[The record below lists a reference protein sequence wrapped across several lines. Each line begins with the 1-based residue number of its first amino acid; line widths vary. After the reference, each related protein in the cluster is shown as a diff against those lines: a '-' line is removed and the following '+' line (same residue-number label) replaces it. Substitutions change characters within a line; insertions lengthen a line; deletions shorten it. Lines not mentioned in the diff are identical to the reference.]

1 MIVTVRA
8 RGRIGASVT
17 TAWCALPTR
26 ISASRAGARRK
37 RREARPASGDCP
49 HSKHRGC
56 SLCAQNRKEPISRQG
71 ADLAY
76 VFLEKKNAALPK

>member
-37 RREARPASGDCP
+37 RREARPAG
-49 HSKHRGC
+49 
-56 SLCAQNRKEPISRQG
+56 QNTEAVAYVLKIEKSRSAVKVPIS
-71 ADLAY
+71 
-76 VFLEKKNAALPK
+76 PMCS

>member
-49 HSKHRGC
+49 HSKVTEAVAAAASVLKIEKSR
-56 SLCAQNRKEPISRQG
+56 SAVKVPIS
-71 ADLAY
+71 
-76 VFLEKKNAALPK
+76 PMCS